1 MQKGQDEETWKNKV
15 ELTGELLS
23 AVLDCSLLLMKPEAH
38 FSKLEFQL
46 LPYQTNKKKIKEIC
60 EDLHLLLHLNNN
72 VFFLLLWHQ
81 IFII

>member
-46 LPYQTNKKKIKEIC
+46 LPYQTKQNKKSKKSVRIC
-60 EDLHLLLHLNNN
+60 TC
-72 VFFLLLWHQ
+72 FC
-81 IFII
+81 I